1 MAEIFKADII
11 KINLIIM
18 VLIVGS
24 ACNKNAEQPVATAYG
39 NNLYLSELT
48 AFFSPDIA
56 QEDSIKLLKK
66 LILNWHL
73 KQIKINKAK
82 DYGNPK
88 TDKMVQEYK
97 NELLIAALI
106 NDYIENH
113 LDTSIS
119 DKELKAYYNS
129 NKQNFLLTKNIL
141 KLIFI
146 KTQLNLKKINQIK
159 QLVKNAR
166 PEDTD
171 RLAEICAKSAVNCFI
186 DFNVWLDFEDV
197 LKEIPI
203 KTYDEEQFLQN
214 NRYFE
219 IADDEFVYL
228 VKIIDYKMKNT
239 PSEYE
244 IEKENIKKV
253 LLNSRKINLIK
264 KFENELLNESTI
276 NNNIQSFINE

>member
-264 KFENELLNESTI
+264 KFENELLNEATI